1 MDNHKSQRIQNKIRE
16 AVKQIEIDESVK
28 IDVGYKRS
36 IDISGYK
43 STISVTTTDADV
55 LYDSKEEICIKLGLP
70 ANVIGLKFIYKY
82 VDHTSEFLVIDV
94 KRRNHRYPVIVQNIK
109 TGKNYKFTL
118 DVIIENLGKSIQRR
132 SVLRKLLN

>member
-1 MDNHKSQRIQNKIRE
+1 MDRYKSQRIQNKIRE

-43 STISVTTTDADV
+43 STISVTTTDEDT

-70 ANVIGLKFIYKY
+70 ANVIGLKFMYKY
-82 VDHTSEFLVIDV
+82 VGHTSEFLVIDV
-94 KRRNHRYPVIVQNIK
+94 RKRNHRYPVIVQNIK
-109 TGKNYKFTL
+109 TGKTYKFTV
-118 DVIIENLGKSIQRR
+118 DSIIENLGKSIHRR
-132 SVLRKLLN
+132 SVLRKILK